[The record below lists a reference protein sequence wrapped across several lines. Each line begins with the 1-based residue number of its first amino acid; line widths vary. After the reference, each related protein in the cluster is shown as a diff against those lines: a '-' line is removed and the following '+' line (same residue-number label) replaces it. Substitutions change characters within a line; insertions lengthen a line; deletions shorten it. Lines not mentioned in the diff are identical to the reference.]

1 MLSFNQSIMDI
12 MKRIKLYVLTGLT
25 VLFMFSCSEDFLDTA
40 PTDAVSKD
48 IIFESMTGAEV
59 AINGIYRWMYQ
70 WNQLVDYERHDD
82 FGYRTL
88 GLKADLMGHD
98 MKVYSRGY
106 GWYISDYNYTG
117 RDQVTDISSASI
129 SYNLNYDIIYNANV
143 IMEEIQNI
151 PGDQSDR
158 DWIMAQALTARAHAY
173 HWLAQF
179 HAPTYAGNES
189 AQCVPLKVTS
199 SEEHKPVATVGEV
212 YDQIVSDLEEAIL
225 LFQGADV
232 ERPAKSYIDLSTAMG
247 IRARVALDMEDWNI
261 AIANAQ
267 GAREDYVL
275 MDKEAMTSGFN
286 DLSNEEWIWGFDI
299 NDEQS
304 TIYAS
309 FFSHMDPTRLSYAS
323 LGLQKQIPAY
333 LFDTIPD
340 TDIRREWFVEPGDDQ
355 WFDFSGEAVPSYAS
369 VKFIADTWAADYIM
383 MRAAEMYLIEAEA
396 AAESGQFAAAQIAI
410 NAILEARDP
419 GSSTSSTGSALIEEI
434 RLQRRIELWG
444 EGFGLFDIKRWK
456 IPLDRTGHDPTL
468 CLVTDL
474 PANSPQ
480 FNLRIPQYEIDA
492 NDEMTEADQID

>member
-1 MLSFNQSIMDI
+1 
-12 MKRIKLYVLTGLT
+12 
-25 VLFMFSCSEDFLDTA
+25 
-40 PTDAVSKD
+40 
-48 IIFESMTGAEV
+48 MTGAKV
-59 AINGIYRWMYQ
+59 AMNGIYRWMYQ

-106 GWYISDYNYTG
+106 GWYIPDYNYTG

-143 IMEEIQNI
+143 ILEEIQNV
-151 PGDQSDR
+151 PGDQSER
-158 DWIMAQALTARAHAY
+158 DWIRAQALTARAHAY

-179 HAPTYAGNES
+179 HAPTYFENES
-189 AQCVPLKVTS
+189 APCVPLKVTA
-199 SEEHKPVATVGEV
+199 SEEHKPISTVGEV

-225 LFQGADV
+225 LFQSAEV
-232 ERPAKSYIDLSTAMG
+232 ERPAKSYLDLSTAMG
-247 IRARVALDMEDWNI
+247 IRARVALDMHDWNI
-261 AIANAQ
+261 AIVNAQ
-267 GAREDYVL
+267 GAREDYSL
-275 MDKEAMTSGFN
+275 MDNEAMTSGF
-286 DLSNEEWIWGFDI
+286 DDISNEEWIWGFDI
-299 NDEQS
+299 NNEQS

-309 FFSHMDPTRLSYAS
+309 FFSHMDPVILSYAS

-340 TDIRREWFVEPGDDQ
+340 SDIRKEWFVKPDDDQ
-355 WFDFSGEAVPSYAS
+355 WFDFSGEPVPTYSS
-369 VKFIADTWAADYIM
+369 VKFLASSWAADYIM

-410 NAILEARDP
+410 NALLEARDP
-419 GSSTSSTGSALIEEI
+419 GSSTYDTGSALIDEI

-456 IPLDRTGHDPTL
+456 IALDRKDHDPTL

-492 NDEMTEADQID
+492 NDELTEADQID